1 MLVTEPSHNV
11 ADVCEQGA
19 HVYETKSRHNF
30 ARQKV
35 ESIELGSHPTRSGLN
50 RHLEGPRSDIVIL
63 VDFVLESGNGE
74 LDGTVNL
81 SLKDG
86 QSKNEDSFADRN
98 EISSPEASALPEP
111 GLQEAVHISNHR
123 LETDRYER
131 PAYRPITN
139 NPGSQTRTRPWPLRD
154 PEEAFLLMHFVDQ
167 ISSFFDCTD
176 RQQHFAVHIPYRARY
191 CDTLFNAIMALSAR
205 HLSCTTAFDTFV
217 SDRYYQACL
226 ETLIP
231 ALNDHEVTMDD
242 DLLAATVIL
251 RLLEEFDVPLAGSD
265 LRGHSFGTKAFI
277 KGPPPSATTTPSLRQ
292 AVYWSGLRQ
301 EIYNAL
307 NLQQAPDIDLS
318 SLHSLF
324 SALGPDAGDCAW
336 ANQAIAHCADVLL
349 FSFGTGPRSMAEH
362 ANLRKQNDEWSD
374 GRPASFDPYFVGE
387 DVEVGVK
394 FPDIRFSSPWHGRLP
409 RRNDLSSAPQNS
421 DLSLTI
427 GYQYNEL
434 ARVLLSVHN
443 PGTQTAGPLRKR
455 FAEEADYQIRKGVWT
470 VCGVALSNSSVPP
483 AMVVGCMAIHLCGDR
498 FTRQEQNR
506 LVQVLTETSDRHG
519 WPTRFLE
526 RQLRDTWGMA

>member
-1 MLVTEPSHNV
+1 MLVTGLSHNAV
-11 ADVCEQGA
+11 DVREQGA
-19 HVYETKSRHNF
+19 HVHGTKNRRNS
-30 ARQKV
+30 ARREV
-35 ESIELGSHPTRSGLN
+35 ESIGLGSHPTRSGLD
-50 RHLEGPRSDIVIL
+50 RHLEVGPNYDAGMHR

-81 SLKDG
+81 SFMDV
-86 QSKNEDSFADRN
+86 QSENEDSFADRN
-98 EISSPEASALPEP
+98 EISSPEVSALPES
-111 GLQEAVHISNHR
+111 GVQEAGHISNHR
-123 LETDRYER
+123 LEADRYEY
-131 PAYRPITN
+131 PNYRHIRSN
-139 NPGSQTRTRPWPLRD
+139 SGSQVRTRSWPLRD
-154 PEEAFLLMHFVDQ
+154 PEEASLLMHFVDQ

-176 RQQHFAVHIPYRARY
+176 RQQHFAVYIPYRARY

-226 ETLIP
+226 KTLIP
-231 ALNDHEVTMDD
+231 ALNNHEVTMDD

-277 KGPPPSATTTPSLRQ
+277 QGPPPSATTTPSLRQ

-307 NLQQAPDIDLS
+307 SLQQAPDIDLS

-349 FSFGTGPRSMAEH
+349 FSFGTGPRSVAEH
-362 ANLRKQNDEWSD
+362 DNLRKQTDEWSV

-387 DVEVGVK
+387 EVEVGVT
-394 FPDIRFSSPWHGRLP
+394 FPDIRFSSPWHATG
-409 RRNDLSSAPQNS
+409 N
-421 DLSLTI
+421 
-427 GYQYNEL
+427 QYNEL

-443 PGTQTAGPLRKR
+443 PGIPTVGPLRRR
-455 FAEEADYQIRKGVWT
+455 FVEEADSQIRKGVWT

-498 FTRQEQNR
+498 FTDRQEQNR
-506 LVQVLTETSDRHG
+506 LIQVLTKTSDRHG
-519 WPTRFLE
+519 WPTHFLE
-526 RQLRDTWGMA
+526 RQLRDTWDMA